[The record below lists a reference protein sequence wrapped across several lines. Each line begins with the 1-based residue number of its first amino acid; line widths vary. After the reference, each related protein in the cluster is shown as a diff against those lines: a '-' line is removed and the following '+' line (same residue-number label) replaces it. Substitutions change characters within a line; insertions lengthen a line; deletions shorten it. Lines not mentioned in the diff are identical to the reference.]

1 MPEQIPDQKQI
12 QDQKQVQDQTTALL
26 APMLKKTLFVA
37 MSRAVASADA
47 IQPFIADH
55 LRYMNALEARGT
67 LFASGPFV
75 QPGVVVGVG
84 LSILNTSDEAEAR
97 RWMDDEPLIKRGLR
111 TYDLRRWELREG
123 RITVALSLSRSA
135 VDLP

>member
-1 MPEQIPDQKQI
+1 MPEGS
-12 QDQKQVQDQTTALL
+12 QDEIAALL

-37 MSRAVASADA
+37 LSRAVASAETMR
-47 IQPFIADH
+47 PFVADH
-55 LRYMNALEARGT
+55 LRYMNGLEARGA

-75 QPGVVVGVG
+75 QPGVLVGDG

-111 TYDLRRWELREG
+111 SYELRQWELREG
-123 RITVALSLSRSA
+123 RITIALNLSRSA
-135 VDLP
+135 VHLP

>member
-1 MPEQIPDQKQI
+1 MPEQS
-12 QDQKQVQDQTTALL
+12 QDETAALL

-37 MSRAVASADA
+37 MSRAVASAEA
-47 IQPFIADH
+47 IRPFIADH
-55 LRYMNALEARGT
+55 LRYMNALEARGA

-75 QPGVVVGVG
+75 QPGVVVGDG
-84 LSILNTSDEAEAR
+84 LSILNTTDEADAR
-97 RWMDDEPLIKRGLR
+97 SWMDDEPLIKRGLR
-111 TYDLRRWELREG
+111 TYELRRWELREG

>member
-1 MPEQIPDQKQI
+1 MPEKI
-12 QDQKQVQDQTTALL
+12 QDEAAALL
-26 APMLKKTLFVA
+26 APMLKKTLFA
-37 MSRAVASADA
+37 ATSRAVASAEA
-47 IQPFIADH
+47 IQPYIADH
-55 LRYMNALEARGT
+55 FRYMNALEACGA

-75 QPGVVVGVG
+75 QPGVVVGDG
-84 LSILNTSDEAEAR
+84 LSILNTSDEAVAR

>member
-1 MPEQIPDQKQI
+1 MPEQI
-12 QDQKQVQDQTTALL
+12 QDDTAALL

-37 MSRAVASADA
+37 ISRAVASAEA
-47 IQPFIADH
+47 IRPFIADH
-55 LRYMNALEARGT
+55 LRYMNALEERGA

-75 QPGVVVGVG
+75 QPGVVVGDG
-84 LSILNTSDEAEAR
+84 LSILNTRDEAEAR

-111 TYDLRRWELREG
+111 TYDLRQWELREG

-135 VDLP
+135 FDLP

>member
-1 MPEQIPDQKQI
+1 MEEQI
-12 QDQKQVQDQTTALL
+12 QDETAALL

-37 MSRAVASADA
+37 TSRAVASAEA
-47 IQPFIADH
+47 IQPCIAAY
-55 LRYMNALEARGT
+55 LRYMNALEARGA

-75 QPGVVVGVG
+75 QPGVVVGDG

-111 TYDLRRWELREG
+111 SYNLRQWELREG